1 MSDGMTASRDAVI
14 GESPARLARDY
25 EHDETEGERADVG
38 HRLHSA
44 IISLTELLGKS
55 SDV

>member
-25 EHDETEGERADVG
+25 EQDETEGERADVG
-38 HRLHSA
+38 HWLHMA
-44 IISLTELLGKS
+44 IIPVMRRS
-55 SDV
+55 